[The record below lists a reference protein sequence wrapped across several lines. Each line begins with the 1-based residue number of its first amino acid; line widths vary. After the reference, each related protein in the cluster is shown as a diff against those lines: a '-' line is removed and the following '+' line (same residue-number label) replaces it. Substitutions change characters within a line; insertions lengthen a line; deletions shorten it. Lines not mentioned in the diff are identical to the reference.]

1 MATEKV
7 VYELSLRDLM
17 TKGLNDI
24 NSKMGKLEGNLNKA
38 QGGAKKTSSAFQS
51 LGSVWAA
58 LAATGVVA
66 LGVEVVKTAAKM
78 ESMDKSIVFASGSAT
93 EGAKNLA
100 FLKNI
105 TQTMPIDLMAA
116 KEGFRTFGGAVMGS
130 SLEGESAR
138 KIFTAVSKS
147 ASVMGMS
154 ADNTKG
160 IFLALGQMVSKGTVQ
175 AEELRGQLG
184 ERLPGAFAMASKVMG
199 LSTSKMA
206 DFMKAGMITAEDLL
220 PRLAA
225 EMERT
230 YSKGMGSAN
239 DSINAHIIKLG
250 NLKTELIEG
259 AIPAIKDF
267 TSAMSY
273 SIDLFKNNKEVF
285 TDLSD
290 GIKNSFASIFLP
302 ITDLFGAVES
312 GTSIFTILM
321 KTLATG
327 ALTAYTPLRVLVDTV
342 WSLMQSITALVSLDF
357 KALANIG
364 DGWMNRQLNIGGDFS
379 KIWEDKGKTSSAISN
394 AKQDKK
400 AMSMLAN
407 IGDGQIAADN
417 IDGGPLVFGKG
428 KETPLGPI
436 DWDKRAAEAKAR
448 KDKEKEA
455 KKLAEQSASVS
466 GSVPKVVNINIEAL
480 IKEVNNYLGSAD
492 RGALESGSFLTQL
505 EQALTTIVTDV
516 GIVAQYG
523 R

>member
-379 KIWEDKGKTSSAISN
+379 KIWEDKAPENKE
-394 AKQDKK
+394 KK
-400 AMSMLAN
+400 NIPSMLQATSASN
-407 IGDGQIAADN
+407 FYGDLGVTNNPADKEA
-417 IDGGPLVFGKG
+417 PLA
-428 KETPLGPI
+428 PI

-448 KDKEKEA
+448 KDKEKGA